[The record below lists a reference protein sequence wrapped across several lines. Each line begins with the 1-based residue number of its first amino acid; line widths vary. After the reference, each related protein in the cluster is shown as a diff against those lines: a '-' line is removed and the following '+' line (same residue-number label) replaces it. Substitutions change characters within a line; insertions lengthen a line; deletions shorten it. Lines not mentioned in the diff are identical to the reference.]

1 MRHDNL
7 DALTHDMLL
16 LMALSPAT
24 VHAAVACVHRC
35 CPDDAPVMLDA
46 LGLDGGAMPVAGP
59 LAYDGHV
66 RFGRGK

>member
-7 DALTHDMLL
+7 DLTIADS
-16 LMALSPAT
+16 AIPGTSEAT

-46 LGLDGGAMPVAGP
+46 LGLDGGALPVAGP

-66 RFGRGK
+66 RFGRGR